1 LSLLFRYL
9 TRQILG
15 SFAMTLG
22 ALLLLFGLFDMIGEL
37 DQIHDQ
43 GYTASLAF
51 LFVLLGVP
59 GRIQELLPIAA
70 LIGAIFALVRL
81 AMNSEFTVMRASG
94 LSIGR
99 LASHMA
105 LLGLLLGMA
114 NLVVGEYLAP
124 PAERLAQQIKIRSTQ
139 GIVAQ
144 EFRSGLW
151 AKDGH
156 TFINIRQMLPDAS
169 LVGLRMYEFDDH
181 FQLRRIRLAD
191 SAHWTNESLWELK
204 NVTDTLIDVK
214 GTQIERQHLAKWKS
228 PITPDLLSALM
239 VNPDRMALTTL
250 WSYVNYL
257 KNNQQKATRYEIA
270 LWNKLA
276 APLAA
281 PVMLLLALPFGYQ
294 QPRSGKLGSKV
305 LLGIMIGLGFHLLN
319 RVFGHIGLLNDW
331 PPVLSALLP
340 LTLFSGAALLALW
353 RVEAR

>member
-1 LSLLFRYL
+1 VSLLFKYL
-9 TRQILG
+9 TRQIVG
-15 SFAMTLG
+15 SFAVILG
-22 ALLLLFGLFDMIGEL
+22 GLILLFGLFDMIGEL
-37 DQIHDQ
+37 DQVHAQ
-43 GYTASLAF
+43 GYTASRAF
-51 LFVLLGVP
+51 LFVLLGIP

-94 LSIGR
+94 LSLGR
-99 LASHMA
+99 LASHMI
-105 LLGLLLGMA
+105 LLGLLFGAA
-114 NLVVGEYLAP
+114 NLVVGEYIAP

-156 TFINIRQMLPDAS
+156 TFINIRQLLPDS
-169 LVGLRMYEFDDH
+169 TLLGVRMYEFDDH
-181 FQLRRIRLAD
+181 FQLRRIRLAE
-191 SAHWTNESLWELK
+191 SARWTKASQWELK
-204 NVTDTLIDVK
+204 NVTDTLIDPT
-214 GTQIERQHLAKWKS
+214 GTRINQQTFAEWKS

-257 KNNQQKATRYEIA
+257 KDSRQKATRYEIA

-281 PVMLLLALPFGYQ
+281 PVMLLLALPFAYQ
-294 QPRSGKLGSKV
+294 QPRSGKLGTKV

-319 RVFGHIGLLNDW
+319 RVFGHIGLLGDW
-331 PPVLSALLP
+331 PPAVSALLP
-340 LTLFSGAALLALW
+340 LTLFTGAALVALW
-353 RVEAR
+353 RTESR

>member
-1 LSLLFRYL
+1 MSLLFRYL

-22 ALLLLFGLFDMIGEL
+22 ALLLLFGIFDMIGEL
-37 DQIHDQ
+37 DQVHAH
-43 GYTASLAF
+43 GYTASRAF
-51 LFVLLGVP
+51 LYVLLEMP
-59 GRIQELLPIAA
+59 GRVQELLPIAA

-94 LSIGR
+94 LSIAR
-99 LASHMA
+99 LAGHMA
-105 LLGLLLGMA
+105 LLGLFLGAA
-114 NLVVGEYLAP
+114 NLAVGEYVVP

-144 EFRSGLW
+144 QFRSGLW

-156 TFINIRQMLPDAS
+156 TFINIRQMLPDAT
-169 LVGLRMYEFDDH
+169 LIGVRMYEFDDR
-181 FQLRRIRLAD
+181 FQLHLIRLAE
-191 SAHWTNESLWELK
+191 SAHWTSESAWELD
-204 NVTDTLIDVK
+204 NVTDTLIDVQ
-214 GTQIERQHLAKWKS
+214 GTRVDRQAVARWKS
-228 PITPDLLSALM
+228 AITPDLLSALM

-257 KNNQQKATRYEIA
+257 KDNQQKATRYEIA
-270 LWNKLA
+270 LWAKLA

-281 PVMLLLALPFGYQ
+281 PVMLLLALPFAYQ

-319 RVFGHIGLLNDW
+319 RMFGHIGLLNDW
-331 PPVLSALLP
+331 PPILSALLP

>member
-9 TRQILG
+9 TRQIVG

-22 ALLLLFGLFDMIGEL
+22 ALLLLFGIFDMIGEL
-37 DQIHDQ
+37 DQVHGQ
-43 GYTASLAF
+43 GYTAGRAF
-51 LFVLLGVP
+51 LYVLLGVP
-59 GRIQELLPIAA
+59 GRIQELMPIAA

-94 LSIGR
+94 LAIGR
-99 LASHMA
+99 LAGHMA
-105 LLGLLLGMA
+105 LLGLFLGVV
-114 NLVVGEYLAP
+114 NLMVGEYLAP
-124 PAERLAQQIKIRSTQ
+124 PAERLAQLIKIRSTQ

-144 EFRSGLW
+144 AFRSGLW

-156 TFINIRQMLPDAS
+156 TFINIRQMLPDAT
-169 LVGLRMYEFDDH
+169 LIGVRMYEFDERFELH
-181 FQLRRIRLAD
+181 RIRLAE
-191 SAHWTNESLWELK
+191 SARWTDKSSWELK
-204 NVTDTLIDVK
+204 NVTDTLIETK
-214 GTQIERQHLAKWKS
+214 GTQVNRETEADWKS

-270 LWNKLA
+270 LWSKLA

-294 QPRSGKLGSKV
+294 QPRSGKLGTKV
-305 LLGIMIGLGFHLLN
+305 LLGIMIGLSFHLLN
-319 RVFGHIGLLNDW
+319 RMFGHIGLLNDW
-331 PPVLSALLP
+331 PPILSALLP
-340 LTLFSGAALLALW
+340 LTLFTGAALLALW